1 MLDYITHI
9 LPLQK
14 QGVDNATIASH
25 LAGVTARPML
35 SKASRFILENTGAV
49 LLDPVADNQRIGSLI
64 SYYSGLSDGPSK
76 QLIAWFISRVF
87 SGESVETDKYP
98 HSLQFASVEAALPAD
113 LKSVATELVESAGG
127 RPFADIVESD
137 VTGAEQ
143 QYRDNLRQDLLDRGV
158 PESEVDEVIQ
168 QILGLA

>member
-1 MLDYITHI
+1 MLNYSTQI
-9 LPLQK
+9 LPLQQ

-35 SKASRFILENTGAV
+35 SKESRFILEDTGAV

-87 SGESVETDKYP
+87 SGEAVETNKYP
-98 HSLQFASVEAALPAD
+98 HSVQFASVEAALPTD
-113 LKSVATELVESAGG
+113 LKIVAAKLVEAAGG
-127 RPFADIVESD
+127 RPFADTVESD
-137 VTGAEQ
+137 IAEAEQ
-143 QYRDNLRQDLLDRGV
+143 QYRDNLRQELLDRGV
-158 PESEVDEVIQ
+158 PEAEVDGIIQ